1 MKKQYDLA
9 DGELTLEKSEQKIGD
24 DPGLYYKFTIS
35 DVKGKICKF
44 KVQVHEKKIIWYD
57 FFDFYAYQLFFKNV

>member
-1 MKKQYDLA
+1 VKKQYDLA

-44 KVQVHEKKIIWYD
+44 KVQVHEKKII
-57 FFDFYAYQLFFKNV
+57 